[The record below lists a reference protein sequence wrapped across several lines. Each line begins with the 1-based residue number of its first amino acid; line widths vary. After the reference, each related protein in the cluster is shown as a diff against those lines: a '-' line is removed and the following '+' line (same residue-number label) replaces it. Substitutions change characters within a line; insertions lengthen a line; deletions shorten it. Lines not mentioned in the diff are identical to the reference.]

1 MAINRVVLG
10 IEEILDF
17 SDATVDAP
25 TALKG
30 VVGYNSKGEKF
41 VGEYEGLNIS
51 DSTISPSTVLK
62 GYKGYN
68 AAGKPFVG
76 EYEGVDLT
84 KCTISPETVLKGYV
98 GINAKGEI
106 FVGTYEGTPT
116 PDIPDTPDTPDT
128 PDGYTSSEFLES
140 GTFTVPNGVSKIEV
154 HLVGGGAGG
163 STVKNGTYT
172 GTDLNAIMVEG
183 YMGGGSGYT
192 KTVTLDVVSG
202 ELLDVSVGNGGAA
215 GADGE
220 ASIIKRGSTV
230 LAQADGGKTDGSGGS
245 GGGAANVYYNRDF
258 GFVFAHGNA
267 GGTDG
272 SDGATLIIESQN
284 GVINSAS
291 GKGQGYTTRDF
302 GEATGTLRC
311 QGGAGSNYETTD
323 KTAAVANSGNGG
335 NAPILETPSLS
346 NPPTAK
352 IETQATAGSSGIVLI
367 RWAAA

>member
-1 MAINRVVLG
+1 MNVNKIVV
-10 IEEILDF
+10 
-17 SDATVDAP
+17 
-25 TALKG
+25 
-30 VVGYNSKGEKF
+30 NGET
-41 VGEYEGLNIS
+41 LI
-51 DSTISPSTVLK
+51 
-62 GYKGYN
+62 
-68 AAGKPFVG
+68 
-76 EYEGVDLT
+76 DLT
-84 KCTISPETVLKGYV
+84 ESTISPETILKGYI
-98 GINAKGEI
+98 GFNAKGEKI
-106 FVGTYEGTPT
+106 VGTYEGTS
-116 PDIPDTPDTPDT
+116 TPDTPDT
-128 PDGYTSSEFLES
+128 PETPDTPDEYTSSEFLES

-172 GTDLNAIMVEG
+172 GTDTSAIVLEG

-202 ELLDVSVGNGGAA
+202 ESLDVAVGNGGAA

-245 GGGAANVYYNRDF
+245 GGGAANFYYNRDF
-258 GFVFAHGNA
+258 SFVFASGNA

-272 SDGATLIIESQN
+272 NDGAALLSESQN

-302 GEATGTLRC
+302 GESTGTLRC
-311 QGGAGSNYETTD
+311 QGGAGSNYEAAD

-335 NAPILETPSLS
+335 NAPILEEST
-346 NPPTAK
+346 TEK